1 VRTVHKI
8 NTHRQYIVFCYLNN
22 NDIKRLVMCDLSLL
36 LPLQNDLSETTLR
49 GGRIRGIQMITFS
62 IRVLTYI
69 NMNSQNYCSVVF
81 CLEKGQQYTYCR
93 RICVTTCRK
102 QLDSIYKE
110 THWIGFW
117 NCSDSVTRY
126 FLLFDL
132 LHRAPKKTTHNAVT
146 TTEA

>member
-1 VRTVHKI
+1 
-8 NTHRQYIVFCYLNN
+8 
-22 NDIKRLVMCDLSLL
+22 
-36 LPLQNDLSETTLR
+36 
-49 GGRIRGIQMITFS
+49 MITFS

-81 CLEKGQQYTYCR
+81 CLEKGQEYAYCR
-93 RICVTTCRK
+93 RICVT
-102 QLDSIYKE
+102 IYKE

-132 LHRAPKKTTHNAVT
+132 LHRAPKKTTHNVVT
-146 TTEA
+146 TTEV